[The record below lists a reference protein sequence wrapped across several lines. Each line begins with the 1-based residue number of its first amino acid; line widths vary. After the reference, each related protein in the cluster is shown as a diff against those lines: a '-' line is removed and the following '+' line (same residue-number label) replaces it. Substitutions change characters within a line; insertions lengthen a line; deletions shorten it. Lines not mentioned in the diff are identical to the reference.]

1 LNNVINKNRI
11 PLRKIKRRNDK
22 IESKQITYLKVTGAV
37 AGYYESAMCQT
48 AAQGL

>member
-1 LNNVINKNRI
+1 M
-11 PLRKIKRRNDK
+11 KRRNDK

-37 AGYYESAMCQT
+37 AGYYESARICQT